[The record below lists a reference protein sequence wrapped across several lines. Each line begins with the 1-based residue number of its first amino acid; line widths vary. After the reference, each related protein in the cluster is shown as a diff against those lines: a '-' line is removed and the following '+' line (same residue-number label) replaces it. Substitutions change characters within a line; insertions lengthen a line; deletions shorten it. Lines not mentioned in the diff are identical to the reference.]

1 MATGAAPAL
10 EPKAETKT
18 ETTVETT
25 VTTAEAQPATLKDR
39 IVAMLHH
46 IFAGRDEYAG
56 WRQ

>member
-18 ETTVETT
+18 EATADT
-25 VTTAEAQPATLKDR
+25 VTAQPATLKER
-39 IVAMLHH
+39 VVSVLTK
-46 IFAGRDEYAG
+46 IFAGREEYAG

>member
-18 ETTVETT
+18 ETAVEG
-25 VTTAEAQPATLKDR
+25 AAAQPATLKDR
-39 IVAMLHH
+39 IIAMLHH

>member
-18 ETTVETT
+18 ETTVEAAT
-25 VTTAEAQPATLKDR
+25 AQPATLKDR
-39 IVAMLHH
+39 IVGMLHH
-46 IFAGRDEYAG
+46 IFAGRDEYLG